1 MINKA
6 RLHKLMDDFIPHGG
20 TPDGGMHRLTLSAE
34 DGAARD
40 HLAAW
45 LAEQE
50 MRLTVDEMGNM
61 VGLLDWAGP
70 DAPVV
75 MTGSHLD
82 SQPRGGRFDG
92 AYGVLAACE
101 AVQAVREAM
110 AASGKA
116 PRCNLAIVDWTNEEG
131 ARFQPSLL
139 GASVYTGM
147 MTAKDALGRKDGDG
161 ITVAEALKG
170 IGYDGKDKPF
180 PYPQAYIELHVECA
194 KVLEANG
201 QHFGAITRHWGAV
214 KYRLAYIGRQAHTGP
229 TPMADRHDALLG
241 AAHLISALGAMPA
254 RAARTLHTSV
264 GRLEVSPNSPNV
276 VPGEAVMFL
285 ELRSNDQAVLDWAEA
300 EMLKAADEGATI
312 ARVTH
317 ETRFIDRRPVGYFD
331 EGLVALSTKCAAEL
345 GHDTMRL
352 DTIAAHDGICMIPI
366 CPSIVVNV
374 PSVGGVCHHPSEY
387 TAPEDI
393 ELGVEILASMLFK
406 LCDEG
411 LDILKGH
418 A

>member
-1 MINKA
+1 MIDTI
-6 RLHKLMDDFIPHGG
+6 RLHRLMDAFMPHGG

-45 LAEQE
+45 FAEQE

-101 AVQAVREAM
+101 AVQSVRDAM
-110 AASGKA
+110 GATGRA
-116 PRCNLAIVDWTNEEG
+116 PRCNLAIVNWTNEEG

-139 GASVYTGM
+139 GSSVYTGM
-147 MTAKDALGRKDGDG
+147 MTAEDALGRRDGDG
-161 ITVAEALKG
+161 ITVSDALQA
-170 IGYDGKDKPF
+170 IGYDGHDTF
-180 PYPQAYIELHVECA
+180 PHPQAYIELHVECA
-194 KVLEANG
+194 KVLEESD

-241 AAHLISALGAMPA
+241 AAHLIAALGAMPA
-254 RAARTLHTSV
+254 RAAGVLHTSV

-276 VPGEAVMFL
+276 VPGEAVMFI
-285 ELRSNDQAVLDWAEA
+285 ELRSPDQSVLDWAEA
-300 EMLKAADEGATI
+300 EMLAAADSGAEL

-317 ETRFIDRRPVGYFD
+317 ETRYIDRRPVGYFD
-331 EGLVALSTKCAAEL
+331 EGLVALATDCAAEL
-345 GHDTMRL
+345 GHATTRL

-393 ELGVEILASMLFK
+393 ELGTEILARMLLK

-411 LDILKGH
+411 LDVLKGQ

>member
-1 MINKA
+1 MINPT
-6 RLHKLMDDFIPHGG
+6 RLHALMESFLPHGG

-45 LAEQE
+45 FAEHGLT
-50 MRLTVDEMGNM
+50 LTVDRMGNM
-61 VGLLDWAGP
+61 VGLLNWAGP
-70 DAPVV
+70 GAPVV

-110 AASGKA
+110 STRGAR
-116 PRCNLAIVDWTNEEG
+116 PRCNLAIVNWTNEEG

-139 GASVYTGM
+139 GSAVYTGLM
-147 MTAKDALGRKDGDG
+147 EAEDALGRKDGEG
-161 ITVAEALKG
+161 VAVRDALAA
-170 IGYDGKDKPF
+170 IGYDCQDQF
-180 PYPQAYIELHVECA
+180 PYPRAYVELHVECA
-194 KVLEANG
+194 TVLEQNG

-214 KYRLAYIGRQAHTGP
+214 KYRLAMIGRQAHTGP

-254 RAARTLHTSV
+254 RAAGTLHTSV
-264 GRLEVSPNSPNV
+264 GRLEVQPNSPNV
-276 VPGEAVMFL
+276 VPGEVVMFI
-285 ELRSNDQAVLDWAEA
+285 ELRSPEQAVLDWAEA
-300 EMLKAADEGATI
+300 EMLAAAEAGAAL
-312 ARVTH
+312 ARATH

-331 EGLVALSTKCAAEL
+331 EGLVALASACAAEL
-345 GHDTMRL
+345 GHETMRL

-393 ELGVEILASMLFK
+393 ELGAEILARMLYR

-411 LDILKGH
+411 IDVLRVRP
-418 A
+418 